1 MIKKIIFYG
10 FILSISLIT
19 ISNVLS
25 GTKDSLILRPH
36 DLYPDEWLERF
47 PHSFIPLDVEPGYS
61 NLPSV
66 FININLS
73 QNTAPQNE
81 PSVKISRKDPNRVV
95 AAWRDFRTGINP
107 ALRRV
112 GYSYSTDGGTTW
124 SVSALLPQIIPN
136 APLSSDPVVE
146 VDTAGNFYIMTVSL
160 NQSNNNGEL
169 WVFKSFN
176 QGVTFDS
183 VYLVAKG
190 PWFEDKE
197 WTASDLNSS
206 SPFVNTLYVSWTRFN
221 SGTNILLSKST
232 NGGVNWSI
240 PVNVS
245 DFSVVQGS
253 MPVIGPNG
261 EIYITW
267 RGSSGSSAKIYFDK
281 STDGGVTFGTDKII
295 SPSPQSW
302 FPSISTDLSGGPR
315 NGFIYVTWNDRTNG
329 DDDVFLSYSS
339 NSGSNWSVPKRV
351 NNDALGN
358 GKRQYWPWISV
369 NDSGIIAIIFYDT
382 RNTPNN
388 NTIEVYLARSTD
400 GGQTFTNELISTQ
413 QSPTNTPNSSI
424 RFGDYI
430 GIDYLGNR
438 IVPVWTDERAG
449 GFNMEIYTAIIN
461 TTVGI
466 QPISNKVPKEFEL
479 YQNYPNP
486 FNPSTQIK
494 YNIIK
499 SGKVKITVYDYL
511 GRSVTQL
518 VNEKHNPGVYV
529 VNFDGNNISSGVY
542 FYRLEFEDT
551 DTHSDNFWDV
561 KKMVLLK

>member
-1 MIKKIIFYG
+1 MFKKIILYG

-19 ISNVLS
+19 FSNVFS

-36 DLYPDEWLERF
+36 DLYPDEWLDRF
-47 PHSFIPLDVEPGYS
+47 PHSFIPLDVDPGYS
-61 NLPSV
+61 NPTSV
-66 FININLS
+66 FINVNLS

-107 ALRRV
+107 ALRRI

-124 SVSALLPQIIPN
+124 SVSALLPQLIPN

-146 VDTAGNFYIMTVSL
+146 VDTAGNFYIMSVSL

-183 VYLVAKG
+183 VYLVANG

-197 WTASDLNSS
+197 WTASDLNPS
-206 SPFVNTLYVSWTRFN
+206 SPFVNTLYVSWTRFT
-221 SGTNILLSKST
+221 STTDILLSKST
-232 NGGVNWSI
+232 NGGANWSI

-245 DFSVVQGS
+245 DLAVVQGS
-253 MPVIGPNG
+253 MPAIGPNG
-261 EIYITW
+261 EIYIAW

-281 STDGGVTFGTDKII
+281 STDGGVIFGTDKLI
-295 SPSPQSW
+295 SPAPQAW
-302 FPSISTDLSGGPR
+302 FPSIATDLSGGPR
-315 NGFIYVTWNDRTNG
+315 NGYIYVTWNDESNG
-329 DDDVFLSYSS
+329 DDDVFLSFSS
-339 NSGSNWSVPKRV
+339 NGGTNWSVPKRI
-351 NNDALGN
+351 NNDAIGN
-358 GKRQYWPWISV
+358 GRLQYWPWISV
-369 NDSGIIAIIFYDT
+369 NDSGNIAIIFYDT

-388 NTIEVYLARSTD
+388 NIIEAYLARSTD
-400 GGQTFTNELISTQ
+400 GGQTFTNELLSTQ

-430 GIDYLGNR
+430 GIDYLGSR

-449 GFNMEIYTAIIN
+449 GFDMEIYTAVIN

-466 QPISNKVPKEFEL
+466 QPISNKIPSEFEL

-486 FNPSTQIK
+486 FNPYTEIRYK
-494 YNIIK
+494 IAKFGN
-499 SGKVKITVYDYL
+499 VKIIVYDML
-511 GRSVTQL
+511 GRSVMQL
-518 VNEKHNPGVYV
+518 VNERHTPGEYV
-529 VNFDGNNISSGVY
+529 INFDGNNISSGVY
-542 FYRLEFEDT
+542 FYKIEFEDT
-551 DTHSDNFWDV
+551 ENRSGNFQDV